1 VADLVLRRI
10 DQLVPFAEASGE
22 HLVAVMFDGVGGYLT
37 LAQVNALVT
46 GNAPEG
52 LNTLSKIADAFG
64 DDPEFL
70 TKVNGALA
78 KRLRFDAAQT
88 LTIPERQQ
96 AQTNLGLLALS
107 ADFKQGLR
115 ISNNS
120 SDPSNDIDIDVGSAK
135 RGGLSVVNE
144 AVITKR
150 LDAAWSAGTGNGGLD
165 TGAKTAGL
173 TYHLHSLVNNTTGVF
188 DSLFSLSVAAP
199 TLPTGWSRVQRL
211 GSVLVDGSGNIQP
224 FTQVVNRFTLT
235 NSVTELTETS
245 LQALSAITLSS
256 VPSGIIV
263 QPILALTLTMSGA
276 AATSG
281 FTLAL
286 ANGGNITSGGAINV
300 ATAVNTPNNTTVTAE
315 TEVVLTNTSRQIGRR
330 TLAVGNAPVSPA
342 FVLRG
347 HGWTDISLG
356 REA

>member
-1 VADLVLRRI
+1 MSDLVLRRI
-10 DQLVPFAEASGE
+10 DQLVPFADASNE
-22 HLVAVMFDGVGGYLT
+22 HLVAAMLDGIGGYLT

-46 GNAPEG
+46 GDAPVS

-70 TKVNGALA
+70 EKVNTALG
-78 KRLRFDAAQT
+78 KRLRFDVAQT

-96 AQTNLGLLALS
+96 AQENLGLQALN
-107 ADFKQGLR
+107 ADFKWGLR

-120 SDPSNDIDIDVGSAK
+120 SDANNRIDIDVGSAK
-135 RGGLSVVNE
+135 RGALSVVNE
-144 AVITKR
+144 AVMTKR
-150 LDAAWSAGTGNGGLD
+150 LDAAWAAGTGNGGLD
-165 TGAKTAGL
+165 VNAKAPGL

-199 TLPTGWSRVQRL
+199 TVPSGWSRVQRL
-211 GSVLVDGSGNIQP
+211 GSVLVDGSGNIRP

-235 NSVTELTETS
+235 SSVTELTETS

-263 QPILALTLTMSGA
+263 QPILSLTLTMSGA
-276 AATSG
+276 TPTSG

-286 ANGGNITSGGAINV
+286 TNGGNITTGGAVDV
-300 ATAVNTPNNTTVTAE
+300 ATAVNTSNNTTVTAD
-315 TEVVLTNTSRQIGRR
+315 TEVVTTNTSRQIGRR
-330 TLAVGNAPVSPA
+330 TLAVGSAPTSPA

-347 HGWTDISLG
+347 HGWTDVSLG
-356 REA
+356 REP